1 MMIMDYKQSQTKDKQ
16 KQPTKKQPT
25 KEQTRKNNQQKQQAL
40 SLISP
45 KRMNVDADRNSK
57 EEKAKVLIP
66 ENKRT
71 TLTQPTTNH
80 MTEIIEMVME
90 KVIWK

>member
-1 MMIMDYKQSQTKDKQ
+1 
-16 KQPTKKQPT
+16 
-25 KEQTRKNNQQKQQAL
+25 
-40 SLISP
+40 
-45 KRMNVDADRNSK
+45 MNVDADRNSK